1 MEGGNR
7 PKGVEGSQRPLTP
20 PPAARKLHGGR
31 CPPRPPGAAPMD
43 STEPVEV
50 YSTFSPAEADI
61 IANMLEAE
69 GIAARAS
76 GEAQGSFTGATP
88 EVTVMVHAKDADRA

>member
-1 MEGGNR
+1 
-7 PKGVEGSQRPLTP
+7 
-20 PPAARKLHGGR
+20 
-31 CPPRPPGAAPMD
+31 MD

-69 GIAARAS
+69 GIEAKAS
-76 GEAQGSFTGATP
+76 GAAQGSFTGATP
-88 EVTVMVHAKDADRA
+88 EVTVMVHAKDADRARLLIRSRQEKAARSPDAAE

>member
-1 MEGGNR
+1 
-7 PKGVEGSQRPLTP
+7 
-20 PPAARKLHGGR
+20 
-31 CPPRPPGAAPMD
+31 MD

-50 YSTFSPAEADI
+50 YSSFSPAEADI

-69 GIAARAS
+69 GIEARAG

-88 EVTVMVHAKDADRA
+88 EVTVMVHAKDADRARLLIRSRQEKAARSPDAAE

>member
-1 MEGGNR
+1 
-7 PKGVEGSQRPLTP
+7 
-20 PPAARKLHGGR
+20 
-31 CPPRPPGAAPMD
+31 MD
-43 STEPVEV
+43 QTEPVEV

-69 GIAARAS
+69 GIEARAG

-88 EVTVMVHAKDADRA
+88 EVTVMVLAKDADRARLLIRSHQEKAARSPDAAE